1 MVLPSVLEWQYTG
14 NTLHPSQKPLLA
26 VLPLIL
32 AYSGKGDIV
41 LDPFAGSGT
50 IPVAAFLSG
59 RQYIGIEVDP
69 TYARI
74 AKERLGK
81 MRRS

>member
-1 MVLPSVLEWQYTG
+1 M
-14 NTLHPSQKPLLA
+14 
-26 VLPLIL
+26 LPL
-32 AYSGKGDIV
+32 V

-81 MRRS
+81 MSRS